1 VLVPAGMDEP
11 VSLIK
16 ALASRG
22 FETDVVRDE
31 PSVMLGL
38 SASSGDAPVLIVVE
52 PQCWSRLDELVHA
65 VRVYYDAVRCWQ
77 YSRAEH
83 AAGRLSSLEI
93 ELGGES
99 TGGGSGA
106 AGQILNRHRSVED
119 LLVKLPEGPMSAHE
133 VVTQQELTMLLGPV
147 PGEAG

>member
-1 VLVPAGMDEP
+1 MDQPAP
-11 VSLIK
+11 LIK

-22 FETDVVRDE
+22 FETVVVRDE
-31 PSVMLGL
+31 PGVMVGL
-38 SASSGDAPVLIVVE
+38 SASPGDAPVLIVVE
-52 PQCWSRLDELVHA
+52 PNCWARLGELLHA
-65 VRVYYDAVRCWQ
+65 VRVYHGGVRCWQ

-93 ELGGES
+93 ELGGEPL
-99 TGGGSGA
+99 GEGA
-106 AGQILNRHRSVED
+106 GPVGQILNRHRAVED
-119 LLVKLPEGPMSAHE
+119 LLVKLPEGPMAAHE